1 MAPALRSGRLFRK
14 YVLFFAA
21 VLCATLVANGF
32 LDIWFSYREQ
42 KALLI
47 RIQSEQA
54 DAVAA
59 KISQFIKEIE
69 SQVGWATE
77 LPWSP
82 ATTEQRRLDAL
93 RLLRQVPAIIE
104 LAQLDS
110 AGKERLRVSRV
121 AMDVI
126 DSRVDRSNEAAFAE
140 AVARKIYRGPVH
152 FRVESEPFMTLAL
165 TGARRE
171 AGVSVVEVNLTFIW
185 DVISQIKVGE
195 RGRAYVIDEQSRLIA
210 HPDISLVLSN
220 SDLGHLAQVRAARAS
235 ASEPAPELEPVKDIQ
250 GDRVLSA
257 YAAVPTL
264 GWLVF
269 VELPVAEAY
278 APIYATIRRSGA
290 LLAVALALA
299 LLASVLLARRMVAPI
314 QALRTGAERIGSGD
328 LAQRI
333 SIESGDEFEALG
345 DQFNNM
351 ALRLEESYATL
362 ERKVQERTHQLELA
376 NLARSRFLAV
386 ATHDLRQP
394 LHALGLF
401 VAQLRTRLD
410 AGERDQLL
418 ERIDAAVAAMNE
430 LFKALLDIS
439 KLDAGVLTPDV
450 SEFPIEHLLKR
461 IETTFAAAAREKG
474 LRLRVVPSSAWVRSD
489 FIMLERILLNLVSNA
504 VRYTELGGV
513 VVGCRRRSDEVRIDV
528 CDSGIGIPEEHQ
540 RDVFTEF
547 YRLGGP
553 DRDRAGGLGLGL
565 AIVERLGRLLDH
577 PVGLI
582 SQPGR
587 GTRFSVSV
595 PLTVSRERAA
605 EPSQLPIAIADTA
618 RGALIVVIDDDE
630 LVLDSMRSLLQGWG
644 CQCCSR

>member
-1 MAPALRSGRLFRK
+1 MFAAGEPSVKTTTVVSPRGRLFRK

-220 SDLGHLAQVRAARAS
+220 SDLGHLAQVRAARACRVS
-235 ASEPAPELEPVKDIQ
+235 TGAGVWNPSKDIQ

-290 LLAVALALA
+290 LLAVALVLA

-333 SIESGDEFEALG
+333 SIKSGDEFEALG
-345 DQFNNM
+345 DQFNSM

-450 SEFPIEHLLKR
+450 SEFPIEHLLNR

-513 VVGCRRRSDEVRIDV
+513 VVGCRRRCDEVRIDV

-540 RDVFTEF
+540 RNVFTEF

-595 PLTVSRERAA
+595 PLAVSRRTSRGA
-605 EPSQLPIAIADTA
+605 LAIADRHRRYGKGA
-618 RGALIVVIDDDE
+618 AHRGH
-630 LVLDSMRSLLQGWG
+630 R
-644 CQCCSR
+644 RR

>member
-290 LLAVALALA
+290 LLAVALAVA

-528 CDSGIGIPEEHQ
+528 CDSGIGIPG
-540 RDVFTEF
+540 RTSAR
-547 YRLGGP
+547 RLYGVLPAWRPGSRP
-553 DRDRAGGLGLGL
+553 SWWIRSRARDR
-565 AIVERLGRLLDH
+565 
-577 PVGLI
+577 
-582 SQPGR
+582 
-587 GTRFSVSV
+587 
-595 PLTVSRERAA
+595 
-605 EPSQLPIAIADTA
+605 
-618 RGALIVVIDDDE
+618 
-630 LVLDSMRSLLQGWG
+630 
-644 CQCCSR
+644 